1 MNFSA
6 ICIFLLLQTVISIKP
21 GFVHFTN
28 GQVNVRKFEQLVVGK
43 KIETGS
49 DGRVEIGLGPDSLLR
64 LDENSVAVFDS
75 IDKSEVAVRIESG
88 SALVE
93 VEKIDKPDRIHVTA
107 GEVTTLIDSRG
118 VFRYSTNSV
127 SVIDGKLKIEGSSTT
142 VQKGSRFA
150 NNGHDPAQTRLELST
165 PAVFKS
171 FLNSPKAGFVNA
183 VQGEVNVHQSDT
195 VKSDQPVQTG
205 PASYVELLL
214 RPGAFMRV
222 DENSSV
228 IIESN
233 TTNDVVV
240 KVTSGSA
247 LIENVVPEERL
258 PIRVNIGG
266 VKSLIAMPGL
276 YRFTS
281 DTGRVI
287 DGVLRIGK
295 NGEAVFDGME
305 VKIVDKMYETKD
317 VKEDDASPTG
327 LDAWS
332 RQRSQILA
340 KANFRA
346 DYADSTPNFYLF
358 LADKSFNAAW
368 IYSPLIDG
376 ITFIP
381 QLKRESYY
389 GNSFVPT
396 YPLMPGPPMLPANA
410 VRSPRQ
416 EPNLPAVTPAPG
428 QTPISPGPAA
438 SPTPAPAPAPST
450 TAPTPAPAPKSQG
463 K

>member
-1 MNFSA
+1 
-6 ICIFLLLQTVISIKP
+6 
-21 GFVHFTN
+21 
-28 GQVNVRKFEQLVVGK
+28 
-43 KIETGS
+43 
-49 DGRVEIGLGPDSLLR
+49 
-64 LDENSVAVFDS
+64 
-75 IDKSEVAVRIESG
+75 
-88 SALVE
+88 
-93 VEKIDKPDRIHVTA
+93 
-107 GEVTTLIDSRG
+107 
-118 VFRYSTNSV
+118 
-127 SVIDGKLKIEGSSTT
+127 
-142 VQKGSRFA
+142 
-150 NNGHDPAQTRLELST
+150 
-165 PAVFKS
+165 
-171 FLNSPKAGFVNA
+171 
-183 VQGEVNVHQSDT
+183 
-195 VKSDQPVQTG
+195 
-205 PASYVELLL
+205 
-214 RPGAFMRV
+214 MRV

-228 IIESN
+228 VIESS
-233 TTNDVVV
+233 TPNDVVV

-281 DTGRVI
+281 DTARVI

-317 VKEDDASPTG
+317 VKEDDAPPSG
-327 LDAWS
+327 LDVWS

-381 QLKRESYY
+381 QLRRESYY

-396 YPLMPGPPMLPANA
+396 YPLMPGPPMLPSNA
-410 VRSPRQ
+410 VRVPRQ
-416 EPNLPAVTPAPG
+416 EPNLPSVTPAPG

-438 SPTPAPAPAPST
+438 SPAPSPAPAPTAPAPAPAPK
-450 TAPTPAPAPKSQG
+450 TPG